1 MITSN
6 KRGFTLIELMIVVA
20 VMGILAA
27 IAYPSYTDSVQKA
40 RRADGT
46 AALMNAAQRM
56 EVYYARN
63 ASYTG
68 ATSGSTNPPA
78 GNTNIPALSEEGYYD
93 ITIQAVDANSYTLR
107 ATATGNQANDDIK
120 GFGITETGAK
130 THSLDGSN
138 WGSGWD
144 E

>member
-6 KRGFTLIELMIVVA
+6 KRGFNLIELMIVVA
-20 VMGILAA
+20 VVGILAA
-27 IAYPSYTDSVQKA
+27 IAYPSYMDSVQKA

-63 ASYTG
+63 GSYAN
-68 ATSGSTNPPA
+68 ATLA
-78 GNTNIPALSEEGYYD
+78 NTNIPGNSEEGYFN
-93 ITIQAVDANSYTLR
+93 ITIQAVNANSYTLR
-107 ATATGNQANDDIK
+107 ATAIGNQANDDIK
-120 GFGITETGAK
+120 GFEITETGAK

-138 WGSGWD
+138 WTTAGWD
-144 E
+144 D

>member
-20 VMGILAA
+20 VVGILAA
-27 IAYPSYTDSVQKA
+27 IAYPSYVDSVRKSK
-40 RRADGT
+40 RADGK

-63 ASYTG
+63 ASYAG
-68 ATSGSTNPPA
+68 ATTGP
-78 GNTNIPALSEEGYYD
+78 GNTNIPATSEKGYFN
-93 ITIQAVDANSYTLR
+93 IAISSLAASSYTLQ
-107 ATATGNQANDDIK
+107 ATAVGDQANDDIQ
-120 GFGITETGAK
+120 GFQLTSTGAK
-130 THSLDGSN
+130 THSLDGSD
-138 WGSGWD
+138 WSTAGWD